1 MNNNKNLG
9 NIASTS
15 TKRKRLVIMSDSDI
29 DSDCEE
35 IVCPVRNRRRIIVSD
50 SEKKKVTVQIVKLIL
65 HLMNSYGKRRKMKAK
80 FGSTHGFLE

>member
-50 SEKKKVTVQIVKLIL
+50 SEKKKK
-65 HLMNSYGKRRKMKAK
+65 
-80 FGSTHGFLE
+80 